1 MTLLITRGDGYVTTA
16 QAAQM
21 VHVSPA
27 TIRSWVL
34 RGHLAK
40 RGLDEHGH
48 ALYAPDDV
56 AAAEKR
62 VRDNGLRTSGIDPR
76 RQRRAMRQAA

>member
-16 QAAQM
+16 QAGEM
-21 VHVSPA
+21 VHGSPA

-76 RQRRAMRQAA
+76 RLRRAISRAA